1 MSRRGRASEDIAF
14 RFLEE
19 FGYRVIETRKRV
31 VVDGVEVGEVDAIA
45 VDGEGVKWAVEVK
58 AGALDV
64 NDVRQAFVNAML
76 VGAKPLIVCRGY
88 ANEAARKVAEK
99 LGVKVIVLS
108 DWFLVDSVE
117 LALVVESVFERVL
130 ERFLKQIVS
139 AGSRV
144 REDDVKLLRVL
155 AESSSIVDAAERL
168 GAGVEDV
175 ARLLA
180 SLRERGVLGNWRGW
194 IGVRLGAYAALLGY
208 MLRKQ
213 ISLNC

>member
-1 MSRRGRASEDIAF
+1 MSRRGKASEDIAF

-19 FGYRVIETRKRV
+19 RGYRVVETRKRV
-31 VVDGVEVGEVDAIA
+31 VVDGVDVGEVDAIA
-45 VDGEGVKWAVEVK
+45 VDSEGVRWAVEVK

-64 NDVRQAFVNAML
+64 NDVRQAYVNAML

-130 ERFLKQIVS
+130 ERFLEQIVS
-139 AGSRV
+139 AGGRV
-144 REDDVKLLRVL
+144 EEEDVKLLQVL
-155 AESSSIVDAAERL
+155 AESSSIVDAAKKL
-168 GAGVEDV
+168 GARVEDV
-175 ARLLA
+175 ARLIA
-180 SLRERGVLGNWRGW
+180 NLREKGVLGNWRGW
-194 IGVRLGAYAALLGY
+194 NGVRLGAYAALLGY
-208 MLRKQ
+208 MLKKQ
-213 ISLNC
+213 TSLNC

>member
-1 MSRRGRASEDIAF
+1 LSRRGKASEDIAF

-19 FGYRVIETRKRV
+19 RGYRVVETRKRV
-31 VVDGVEVGEVDAIA
+31 VVDGVDVGEVDAIA
-45 VDGEGVKWAVEVK
+45 VDSEGVRWAVEVK

-64 NDVRQAFVNAML
+64 NDVRQAYVNAML

-130 ERFLKQIVS
+130 ERFLEQIVS
-139 AGSRV
+139 AGGRV
-144 REDDVKLLRVL
+144 EEEDVKLLQVL
-155 AESSSIVDAAERL
+155 AESSSIVDAAKKL

-175 ARLLA
+175 ARLIA
-180 SLRERGVLGNWRGW
+180 NLREKGVLGNWRGW
-194 IGVRLGAYAALLGY
+194 NGVRLGAYAALLGY
-208 MLRKQ
+208 MLKKQ
-213 ISLNC
+213 TSLNC